1 MFFYWISVH
10 TLLRGVTLEQ
20 IRLFSLIMWVVYMS
34 NSWWEP
40 GSSICFLRTWDDQ
53 TNEVSFCWLLV
64 LIVVNRC
71 LLQDKSSISFSMGS
85 SYFWCRRI
93 FCYDGCFIC
102 CSCRGWFMFVL
113 VKYISMSSL
122 LLCRILSSTWIE
134 LACAGTLSS
143 ASSGYLGLCLNGCWF
158 ACLLADCW

>member
-1 MFFYWISVH
+1 MVRLLELFFYSYDFMFFYWISVH

-34 NSWWEP
+34 NSWCHDGNQEHQFVSWAPEMT
-40 GSSICFLRTWDDQ
+40 RQ
-53 TNEVSFCWLLV
+53 NEVSFCWLLF

-85 SYFWCRRI
+85 SYFWCGRI

-102 CSCRGWFMFVL
+102 CSCRGLFMFVL
-113 VKYISMSSL
+113 VKYTSMSSL
-122 LLCRILSSTWIE
+122 LLVEYCQ
-134 LACAGTLSS
+134 A
-143 ASSGYLGLCLNGCWF
+143 LG
-158 ACLLADCW
+158 